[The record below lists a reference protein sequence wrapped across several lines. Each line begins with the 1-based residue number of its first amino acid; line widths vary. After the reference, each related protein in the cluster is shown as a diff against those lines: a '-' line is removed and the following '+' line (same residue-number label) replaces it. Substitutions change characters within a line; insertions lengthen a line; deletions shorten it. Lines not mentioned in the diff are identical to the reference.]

1 MTERKPPGVDFESWV
16 ERQIREAQERG
27 EFEALPGAGK
37 PLTGLDRDWL
47 STYVEREGLS
57 VDAALPE
64 PLRLRKEVENLPS
77 AVAALRS
84 EDEVRELVRE
94 LNLRIAAWIRSGEG
108 PRIRLTPVA
117 VDDVLD
123 EWRRARG
130 GARTGDTSEAPGEES
145 RAEQPRPAP
154 RRRHRW
160 WRRRRD

>member
-16 ERQIREAQERG
+16 EKQIREAQERG
-27 EFEALPGAGK
+27 DFDALSGAGK

-47 STYVEREGLS
+47 STYIEREGLS

-84 EDEVRELVRE
+84 EHEVRDLVRE

-108 PRIRLTPVA
+108 PHIRLTPVA

-130 GARTGDTSEAPGEES
+130 GSGTDDTSEAPGEES

-154 RRRHRW
+154 RRRRRW
-160 WRRRRD
+160 WRRRRN